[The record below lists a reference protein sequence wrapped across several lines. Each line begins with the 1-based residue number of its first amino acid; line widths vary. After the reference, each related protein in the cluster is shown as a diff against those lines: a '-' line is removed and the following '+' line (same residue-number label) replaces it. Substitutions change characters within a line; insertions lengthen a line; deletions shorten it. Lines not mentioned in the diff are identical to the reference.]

1 MYMQSDRTQP
11 MYSCETLAGSIC
23 VNIFTAAFLL
33 QVPQILVF
41 RSDEFACV
49 CVEIFA
55 QCAAVLVT
63 LRTFC
68 PCTKAPW

>member
-1 MYMQSDRTQP
+1 
-11 MYSCETLAGSIC
+11 